1 MSESEKVV
9 MEILDRANQHDVPA
23 MMEFVAEDFRFLNPM
38 TGPTDK
44 RGAADFHSGMFTAFP
59 DIRYNIDRI
68 FSSDDWVA
76 VQCTV
81 EGTHQAEIAGIPA
94 TGKRITVPVGFM
106 AQVTEGKA
114 QDWTAY
120 FDVATMLRQLG
131 VMQ

>member
-9 MEILDRANQHDVPA
+9 LEILDQANRHDVPA
-23 MMEFVAEDFRFLNPM
+23 MAELWAEDLRFMNPM
-38 TGPTDK
+38 TGPTDLK
-44 RGAADFHSGMFTAFP
+44 GAMDFHSGLFAAFP
-59 DIRYNIDRI
+59 DIHDNFDRI

-76 VQCTV
+76 VRCTV
-81 EGTHQAEIAGIPA
+81 EGTHQGEIAGIPA
-94 TGKRITVPVGFM
+94 TGKEITVPVGFM
-106 AQVTEGKA
+106 VQVREGKA